1 MTMAVR
7 RANGMLMARS
17 LSDCLAASGLR
28 MWITRL
34 TWAYVVERA
43 KGIEPS

>member
-1 MTMAVR
+1 MCGPCVAWRWPDEQLGIRQTGRFAPV
-7 RANGMLMARS
+7 
-17 LSDCLAASGLR
+17 
-28 MWITRL
+28 